1 MSQHQFSGIG
11 FNLYIEADH
20 LRGPSLEMVLVLRA
34 GPLQWSSFSAKK
46 MVLIFRAVRDKGF
59 IPMRN

>member
-1 MSQHQFSGIG
+1 MG

-46 MVLIFRAVRDKGF
+46 MVLIFRVVPDKEF